1 MLVVSGGLICD
12 FHAGYES
19 RIKKK
24 KPDLTDVPFLQK
36 PEARRSIDEG
46 YSLSL
51 PDTPSGTLLRAYLGQ
66 DWDLTP
72 KEGKSESVKDIF
84 QYQEL
89 ASFHT
94 MDEFSFAFVQ
104 YVLKNS
110 VAVVTGQPPEPSPYD
125 INFSKTTRVFIY
137 ELAGSEK
144 SIESI
149 FEKSSFVDGTVD
161 GAVDGAVDGTDV
173 KSEISAKSEKDNT
186 ETRAAWCVSHKTYDI
201 GSRHEFERFKKFIR
215 GTLGEKYWWLWID
228 IERLKVMKTFKR
240 QKRYFQILI

>member
-1 MLVVSGGLICD
+1 MLVVFGGLICN
-12 FHAGYES
+12 FHAGSDS

-24 KPDLTDVPFLQK
+24 PYLTDVPLVQK
-36 PEARRSIDEG
+36 TEARRSIDEG

-51 PDTPSGTLLRAYLGQ
+51 PDTPSRTLLRAYLGQ
-66 DWDLTP
+66 DWELTP
-72 KEGKSESVKDIF
+72 HEGKSEDLI

-94 MDEFSFAFVQ
+94 IDEFSFAFVK

-110 VAVVTGQPPEPSPYD
+110 VAVVTGQPPEQIPFD

-137 ELAGSEK
+137 ELASSEK
-144 SIESI
+144 SIESS
-149 FEKSSFVDGTVD
+149 FEKSFADGT
-161 GAVDGAVDGTDV
+161 VDGTDV
-173 KSEISAKSEKDNT
+173 KSDISAKSEKDNT

-228 IERLKVMKTFKR
+228 IERLKVLKTFKR